1 MNWHHRASL
10 RRTHSLSGGDIQA
23 KCSFIDIR
31 KNRSCPHIAHRFG
44 RGEKAVGGDD
54 DIVTRLDSR
63 GFQGKFQ
70 CRCSIAYADHV
81 LAAKICRKLAL
92 ESLHPGTAN
101 KLGGL
106 QHVMDSFLDLSP
118 NGSKLSLEIDERH
131 FHA

>member
-81 LAAKICRKLAL
+81 LAAKIC
-92 ESLHPGTAN
+92 AN
-101 KLGGL
+101 
-106 QHVMDSFLDLSP
+106 SRSNLSTQGP
-118 NGSKLSLEIDERH
+118 PTNWADCSTSWIASCTSAPME
-131 FHA
+131 AN